1 MDSKWYIVRGE
12 RSGVFF
18 GHIAKRD
25 GPEVEMTD
33 ARQIWYWDGAANLLQ
48 MAAEGVKKPEEC
60 KFTQS
65 VELLT
70 LTDAIEVLPCTE
82 AAAACIHAVPV
93 WKV

>member
-1 MDSKWYIVRGE
+1 MDKWYIVRGD

-18 GHIAKRD
+18 GHIAKRE
-25 GPEVEMTD
+25 GREVEMTD
-33 ARQIWYWDGAANLLQ
+33 ARQIWYWDGASNLLQ
-48 MAAEGVKKPEEC
+48 MAAEGVKKPKEC

-82 AAAACIHAVPV
+82 AAAACIQAVPV

>member
-1 MDSKWYIVRGE
+1 
-12 RSGVFF
+12 
-18 GHIAKRD
+18 
-25 GPEVEMTD
+25 
-33 ARQIWYWDGAANLLQ
+33 
-48 MAAEGVKKPEEC
+48 MAAEGVKKPKEC

-82 AAAACIHAVPV
+82 AAAACIQAVPV

>member
-1 MDSKWYIVRGE
+1 MDSKWYIVRGD

-18 GHIAKRD
+18 GHIARRE
-25 GPEVEMTD
+25 GSEVEMNDT
-33 ARQIWYWDGAANLLQ
+33 RQIWYWSGAANLLQ
-48 MAAEGVKKPEEC
+48 MAAEGVTRPKEC

-70 LTDAIEVLPCTE
+70 LTDAIEVLPCTG
-82 AAAACIHAVPV
+82 AAAACIQAVPV

>member
-1 MDSKWYIVRGE
+1 MDKWYIVRGD

-18 GHIAKRD
+18 GHIAKRE
-25 GPEVEMTD
+25 GSEVEITD
-33 ARQIWYWDGAANLLQ
+33 ARQIWYWSGAANLLQ
-48 MAAEGVKKPEEC
+48 MAAEGVKKPKEC

-82 AAAACIHAVPV
+82 AAAACIQAVPV
-93 WKV
+93 WKM

>member
-1 MDSKWYIVRGE
+1 MDKWYIVRGD

-18 GHIAKRD
+18 GHIAKRE
-25 GPEVEMTD
+25 GSEVEITD
-33 ARQIWYWDGAANLLQ
+33 ARQIWYWAGAANLLQ
-48 MAAEGVKKPEEC
+48 MAAEGVTRPEEC

-82 AAAACIHAVPV
+82 AAAACIQAVPV
-93 WKV
+93 WKM